1 MPPLVPRISDMS
13 SYTPD
18 DVQPVGQFT
27 MVNFVFDKC
36 PLSLAVKQIC
46 SVNHVSI
53 SFPSDVADAPVYGH
67 FKNVSLDTAIT
78 ALAGSAGLVC
88 HGVGAECFVLL
99 HDSDGKPDNVT
110 LYVDAPFFDMTA
122 YQSTEFVTVQMLG
135 SCLVVSGPREYVK
148 DYVRSVQ
155 AINKRLTR
163 SYACELSVLRTTSKT
178 YLDVAAD
185 LKFKASSILDVS
197 DITDILEIF
206 ANADATFNRSKQVSI
221 SMLYLSEGQESSLD
235 IGSVRQRE
243 MRTISSEGY
252 TSTSGYKEFRDGL
265 QVKLKVS
272 ALSNDLFV
280 LTSNISQSKFRDTSD
295 SADVVPINDTS
306 EINSARVIVYNGAV
320 SLLASLSDT
329 SYNTGSRLLGVQRGD
344 GYDLILFF
352 VVVKRVNP
360 SDFGSVLSRID
371 IDTL

>member
-1 MPPLVPRISDMS
+1 MS

-18 DVQPVGQFT
+18 DVQPVAEFSL
-27 MVNFVFDKC
+27 VNFVFDKC
-36 PLSLAVKQIC
+36 PLNLAVKQIC
-46 SVNHVSI
+46 SVHHVSI
-53 SFPSDVADAPVYGH
+53 SFPSDAANSPVYGH
-67 FKNVSLDTAIT
+67 FKNLSLDSAIS
-78 ALAGSAGLVC
+78 ALAGSCGLVS
-88 HGVGAECFVLL
+88 HGVGSDCFVLL
-99 HDSDGKPDNVT
+99 PSSNEKSDNIT
-110 LYVDAPFFDMTA
+110 LYVDAPFFDFA
-122 YQSTEFVTVQMLG
+122 SYQTTEFVNVQMLG
-135 SCLVVSGPREYVK
+135 SCLVVSGPREFVK
-148 DYVRSVQ
+148 DYIRSVQ

-163 SYACELSVLRTTSKT
+163 SYACELSVVRTTSKT

-185 LKFKASSILDVS
+185 LKFKSSSILAAS
-197 DITDILEIF
+197 DISDILEIF

-243 MRTISSEGY
+243 MRSISSEGY

-306 EINSARVIVYNGAV
+306 EINSARVIVHNGAV
-320 SLLASLSDT
+320 SLLASLSDS
-329 SYNTGSRLLGVQRGD
+329 SYNSGSRLLGVQRGE

-352 VVVKRVNP
+352 CVVKRVNP
-360 SDFGSVLSRID
+360 SDFGSVLTRID
-371 IDTL
+371 IDSL

>member
-1 MPPLVPRISDMS
+1 MS

-18 DVQPVGQFT
+18 DVQPVGEFT
-27 MVNFVFDKC
+27 LVNFVFDNC
-36 PLSLAVKQIC
+36 PLNLAIKQIC
-46 SVNHVSI
+46 SIHHVSV
-53 SFPSDVADAPVYGH
+53 SFPADAADAVVHGH
-67 FKNVSLDTAIT
+67 FKNVSLDSAI
-78 ALAGSAGLVC
+78 SAIASTCGLVC
-88 HGVGAECFVLL
+88 HGMGAQCFILL
-99 HDSDGKPDNVT
+99 PNSNEKPDNIT
-110 LYVDAPFFDMTA
+110 LYVDAPFFDLTA
-122 YQSTEFVTVQMLG
+122 YQSTEFVNVQMLG
-135 SCLVVSGPREYVK
+135 SCLVVSGAREFVK

-155 AINKRLTR
+155 SINKRLTR
-163 SYACELSVLRTTSKT
+163 SYACELSVVRTTSKT

-185 LKFKASSILDVS
+185 LKFKTSSILSAS
-197 DITDILEIF
+197 DITDVLEVF

-221 SMLYLSEGQESSLD
+221 SMMYLSEGQESSLD

-243 MRTISSEGY
+243 MRSISSEGY

-320 SLLASLSDT
+320 SLLASLSDS
-329 SYNTGSRLLGVQRGD
+329 SYNSGSRLLGVQRGE

-352 VVVKRVNP
+352 CVVKRVNP
-360 SDFGSVLSRID
+360 SDFGSLLSRID
-371 IDTL
+371 IDSL